1 MKKFTFKER
10 QELKH
15 GKKIVVC
22 SSNEEKELLTKRF
35 PKGTTIAVKA
45 DTGDRGSYRIISLD
59 DMAEAAK
66 IRAIKLGLSE
76 SQKEM
81 SLEEHKR
88 LIRFMQ
94 ECEMEDTVYADE
106 LRGSDLLS

>member
-1 MKKFTFKER
+1 M
-10 QELKH
+10 
-15 GKKIVVC
+15 VC
-22 SSNEEKELLTKRF
+22 SSNEEKELLAKRF
-35 PKGTTIAVKA
+35 PKGTTITVKA

-66 IRAIKLGLSE
+66 IRVIKLGLSE
-76 SQKEM
+76 FQKGM

-94 ECEMEDTVYADE
+94 ECEMEDTAYANE
-106 LRGSDLLS
+106 LKGSDLLS